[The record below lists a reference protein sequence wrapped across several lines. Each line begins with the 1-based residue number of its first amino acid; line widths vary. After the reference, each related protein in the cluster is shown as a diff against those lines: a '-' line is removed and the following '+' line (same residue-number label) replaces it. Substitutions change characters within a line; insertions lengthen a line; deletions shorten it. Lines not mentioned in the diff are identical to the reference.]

1 MKTPLNSTTIL
12 LMTSVLLITSYLLK
26 AQGFF
31 TEHTIDNSF
40 VGACSVCS
48 YDLNGDGKL
57 DILAA
62 GSSGDH
68 IAWWKN
74 DGNYPI
80 TFSKN
85 MIDSNIDGIIFVD
98 AADIE
103 GDGDLDVLGAAW
115 YGNEN
120 SIWKNEGGD
129 PILWNKV
136 VVDSFI
142 NNAHEIH
149 GAYIDADTLLD
160 IIAASGGDHQIIWY
174 RNAGGDPIVWE
185 KNVVDDQFTG
195 ARSVVSFDIN
205 NDGYNDLIGAALT
218 ANQVSIWYNSGTNP
232 VQWSKQIVDNAF
244 GGAHWVRVFDIDKDG
259 DPDIIA
265 AGAVPG
271 TIAWWRNE
279 GGNPIQWIK
288 QVISSFSG
296 ALSIEAA
303 DLDLDNDIDVFSAAI
318 NANSVYWWKNNGG
331 NPIQWTWEPIL
342 SGYSGA
348 WPVFGVDVDEDGDT
362 DILTTASTGNKVTW
376 LENTTIITHLEDES
390 YNIPDQFHLYQNY
403 PNPFNPTTK
412 ISYQIPETGFVSI
425 KVYDVLGNN
434 IATLINGQKPKGKYE
449 VEFDAIGL
457 TSGIYYY
464 QLKTDEFV
472 ETKKMILMK

>member
-1 MKTPLNSTTIL
+1 MKTLLNSTKIL
-12 LMTSVLLITSYLLK
+12 LAISVILITSCLLK
-26 AQGFF
+26 AQGLF

-40 VGACSVCS
+40 TGACSVCS

-98 AADIE
+98 VADIE

-244 GGAHWVRVFDIDKDG
+244 GGAHWVRVFD
-259 DPDIIA
+259 
-265 AGAVPG
+265 VPS
-271 TIAWWRNE
+271 T
-279 GGNPIQWIK
+279 
-288 QVISSFSG
+288 SS
-296 ALSIEAA
+296 
-303 DLDLDNDIDVFSAAI
+303 
-318 NANSVYWWKNNGG
+318 
-331 NPIQWTWEPIL
+331 
-342 SGYSGA
+342 
-348 WPVFGVDVDEDGDT
+348 
-362 DILTTASTGNKVTW
+362 AS
-376 LENTTIITHLEDES
+376 
-390 YNIPDQFHLYQNY
+390 
-403 PNPFNPTTK
+403 
-412 ISYQIPETGFVSI
+412 
-425 KVYDVLGNN
+425 
-434 IATLINGQKPKGKYE
+434 
-449 VEFDAIGL
+449 
-457 TSGIYYY
+457 
-464 QLKTDEFV
+464 
-472 ETKKMILMK
+472 